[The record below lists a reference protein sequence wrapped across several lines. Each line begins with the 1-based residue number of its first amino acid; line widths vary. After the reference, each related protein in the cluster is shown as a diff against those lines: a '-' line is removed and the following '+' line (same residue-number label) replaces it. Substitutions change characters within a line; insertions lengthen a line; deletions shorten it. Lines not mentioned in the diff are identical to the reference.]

1 MPRTEDEF
9 KDSGHLHRLLM
20 KPENEPARRAYARV
34 YRALMACESALDRIS
49 RRDVYGSL
57 QEEID
62 EMRRMARE
70 GQELARAA
78 WRLPEEKE

>member
-1 MPRTEDEF
+1 
-9 KDSGHLHRLLM
+9 M

-34 YRALMACESALDRIS
+34 YRALMACSTALDRIE

-62 EMRRMARE
+62 MMRKMARE
-70 GQELARAA
+70 GLELAREAEMQVS
-78 WRLPEEKE
+78 PEEE

>member
-1 MPRTEDEF
+1 
-9 KDSGHLHRLLM
+9 
-20 KPENEPARRAYARV
+20 
-34 YRALMACESALDRIS
+34 MACESALDRIS

>member
-1 MPRTEDEF
+1 
-9 KDSGHLHRLLM
+9 
-20 KPENEPARRAYARV
+20 
-34 YRALMACESALDRIS
+34 MACESALDRIS

-70 GQELARAA
+70 GQELAREAQM
-78 WRLPEEKE
+78 LQEEKD

>member
-34 YRALMACESALDRIS
+34 YRAMMACSTALDRIE

-62 EMRRMARE
+62 MMRRMARE
-70 GQELARAA
+70 GLELAREAQM
-78 WRLPEEKE
+78 LQEEEL